1 MFILGVSAV
10 STLNSVFL
18 KKFKA
23 TIDCKNSFS
32 FYNQFLY
39 KFFFMG
45 DNTALKKQFFSL
57 YQFVNSKALT
67 QGV

>member
-1 MFILGVSAV
+1 MFIRGVSAV

-32 FYNQFLY
+32 FYNEFLY
-39 KFFFMG
+39 KLG
-45 DNTALKKQFFSL
+45 DNTALKNSSFHYISL
-57 YQFVNSKALT
+57 LILRL
-67 QGV
+67 

>member
-32 FYNQFLY
+32 FYNEFLY
-39 KFFFMG
+39 KFFLWE
-45 DNTALKKQFFSL
+45 TLKNSSFHYISL
-57 YQFVNSKALT
+57 LILRL
-67 QGV
+67 

>member
-18 KKFKA
+18 KRFKA

-32 FYNQFLY
+32 FYNEFLY
-39 KFFFMG
+39 KFFLWE
-45 DNTALKKQFFSL
+45 TILL
-57 YQFVNSKALT
+57 
-67 QGV
+67 

>member
-1 MFILGVSAV
+1 MFIRGVSAV

-32 FYNQFLY
+32 FYNEFLY
-39 KFFFMG
+39 KFFFYG
-45 DNTALKKQFFSL
+45 RQYCFKNSSFHYISL
-57 YQFVNSKALT
+57 LILRL
-67 QGV
+67 

>member
-32 FYNQFLY
+32 FYNEFLY

-45 DNTALKKQFFSL
+45 DNTALKNSSFHYISL
-57 YQFVNSKALT
+57 LILRL
-67 QGV
+67 

>member
-32 FYNQFLY
+32 FYNEFLY

-45 DNTALKKQFFSL
+45 DIKKQFFSL

-67 QGV
+67 QGA